1 MSINTS
7 EFFISGIYHLIVYYV
22 YEYMYKLCVSGSED
36 NLQESVLS
44 FHHVGPRDWTRVFK
58 AWCQVQ
64 PAELSHWRPL
74 PHLIFSN
81 IANFWQWAA

>member
-36 NLQESVLS
+36 NLQE
-44 FHHVGPRDWTRVFK
+44 
-58 AWCQVQ
+58 
-64 PAELSHWRPL
+64 
-74 PHLIFSN
+74 
-81 IANFWQWAA
+81 